1 MKTIQNLKIKKTTF
15 VKKDIKQ
22 SASTQLTRK
31 TSTMKPL
38 MTKSTMIRLTALF
51 LILLLAF
58 SGAGCLGQNTDDKT
72 VALSG
77 STSVLP
83 LAQTLSESYMK
94 NDTETLISVKGG
106 GSGTGIAEL
115 IDSSND
121 VAMSSRKIKNSEISD
136 AETNGI
142 KPTEY
147 EIAKDGIAVI
157 INPANPVNTLTL
169 EQIQKI
175 YSGEIQNWKE
185 VGGEDAQI
193 AVIARDSAS
202 GTQEFFTEAVMG
214 DTEYRSDLITQSATG
229 TVTQE
234 VSRNQ
239 KAIGFIGA
247 AYQSNSIK
255 TLGIQIGETTV
266 MPTEENILNET
277 YPLSRGL
284 FFYTDENP
292 KQAAAEFIKFVLSP
306 DGQKIVRETGYAPV
320 KNT

>member
-1 MKTIQNLKIKKTTF
+1 MKTIQNLKNIKTTF
-15 VKKDIKQ
+15 VKKE
-22 SASTQLTRK
+22 T
-31 TSTMKPL
+31 
-38 MTKSTMIRLTALF
+38 TKSTKRFPAQLPAQLTALF
-51 LILLLAF
+51 FILLLAF
-58 SGAGCLGQNTDDKT
+58 SGAGCLGQDADDKT
-72 VALSG
+72 LVLSG

-83 LAQTLSESYMK
+83 LAQSLSESYMK
-94 NDTETLISVKGG
+94 NDTEALISVKGG

-121 VAMSSRKIKNSEISD
+121 IAMSSRKIKDTEASN
-136 AETNGI
+136 AESKGI
-142 KPTEY
+142 KPIEY

-157 INPANPVNTLTL
+157 VNPANPVNNLTL

-175 YSGEIQNWKE
+175 YSGEIKNWKE

-214 DTEYRSDLITQSATG
+214 DVSYRSDLITQSATG
-229 TVTQE
+229 AVTQE
-234 VSRNQ
+234 VSRNT

-247 AYQSNSIK
+247 AYQGNSIK
-255 TLGIQIGETTV
+255 TVGIKIGETTV
-266 MPTEENILNET
+266 MPTEENILSET

-284 FFYTDENP
+284 YFYADQDV
-292 KQAAAEFIKFVLSP
+292 KQIADDFITFVLSP
-306 DGQKIVRETGYAPV
+306 EGQKIVRETGYAPV